1 MTSVENC
8 NCSSRMVVAPTSTGT
23 IRPSAV
29 SAGRDRST
37 GTPSRCSNSLGVAV
51 QGGAGAGVH
60 HGLETLKVSSPR
72 VADGD
77 GVLPAPDVFAE
88 RQLPLPWSQA
98 HIGMS

>member
-8 NCSSRMVVAPTSTGT
+8 SCSSRMVVAPTSTGT

-37 GTPSRCSNSLGVAV
+37 VPPSRCSNSLGVAV
-51 QGGAGAGVH
+51 QGGAGVH
-60 HGLETLKVSSPR
+60 HGLETLKVSSPQ

-77 GVLPAPDVFAE
+77 GVLPAPDVFAA
-88 RQLPLPWSQA
+88 RQFPLPWSQA
-98 HIGMS
+98 HIRMS